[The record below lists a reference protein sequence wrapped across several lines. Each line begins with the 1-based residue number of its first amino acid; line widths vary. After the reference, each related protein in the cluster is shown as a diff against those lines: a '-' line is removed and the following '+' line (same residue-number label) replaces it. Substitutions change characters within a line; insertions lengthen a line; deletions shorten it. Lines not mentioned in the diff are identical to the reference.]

1 MKSQVFDDK
10 AQGHGPGQPS
20 KCCLGG
26 RGLGFRFFGR
36 YSHRP
41 KLGDRVGTILQVS
54 PCGHWLCRQHN
65 SCRGRV
71 CTFGGI
77 LKQSIVPGDTQRSY
91 MAKLTVLVVPIVV
104 VLLVG
109 GGRRRRSFCGLHAF
123 VSWQV
128 VEAYFGTFQQKGE
141 SSGWFVAGV
150 LDDKD

>member
-1 MKSQVFDDK
+1 
-10 AQGHGPGQPS
+10 
-20 KCCLGG
+20 
-26 RGLGFRFFGR
+26 
-36 YSHRP
+36 
-41 KLGDRVGTILQVS
+41 
-54 PCGHWLCRQHN
+54 
-65 SCRGRV
+65 
-71 CTFGGI
+71 
-77 LKQSIVPGDTQRSY
+77 

-109 GGRRRRSFCGLHAF
+109 GGRRRSFCGLHAF